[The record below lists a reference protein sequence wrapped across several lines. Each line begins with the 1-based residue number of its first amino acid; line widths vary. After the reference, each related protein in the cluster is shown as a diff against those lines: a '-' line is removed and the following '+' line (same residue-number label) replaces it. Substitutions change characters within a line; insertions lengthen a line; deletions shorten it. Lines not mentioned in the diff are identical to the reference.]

1 MSETNPA
8 GSIALV
14 VVSPRVPA
22 GLMTRD
28 AWRRIEESDAVLA
41 RALDEPLAEAV
52 IEAGVEVRTVGDVT
66 PGGLARQLVESGSSG
81 NIVWLGSADAD
92 PGLTDALA
100 GELTRLDD
108 PPPVEVVV
116 GSWDASG
123 SRLLDA
129 VAVMDTLRSP
139 GGCPWDAKQTH
150 ASLAPYLVEEAYEV
164 VEAIGEQNSAHL
176 EEELGDVL
184 LQVLFHAR
192 LASERADD
200 GFDIDG
206 VAARLVDKLV
216 RRHPHVFA
224 DGAASSPE
232 EVEAEWARIKA
243 KEKPER
249 DADDPLAGIPAG
261 LPPLERATKVVGRLE
276 KAGRSDL
283 VAQHAG
289 EDSLGAALLD
299 LVAQART
306 LGVDPTVALA
316 STLSALERGASG
328 ETRRSAQ

>member
-1 MSETNPA
+1 MSGQEN

-22 GLMTRD
+22 GLMTRE
-28 AWRRIEESDAVLA
+28 AWRRIEEADAVLA
-41 RALDEPLAEAV
+41 RFADETLAEAV
-52 IEAGVEVRTVGDVT
+52 VEADVPVQFVGQVASADLADKLVRTAGEGHV
-66 PGGLARQLVESGSSG
+66 
-81 NIVWLGSADAD
+81 VWLGSADAD

-100 GELTRLDD
+100 GELTRLEA

-116 GSWDASG
+116 GSWDAPG

-164 VEAIGEQNSAHL
+164 VEAIGERDSTHL
-176 EEELGDVL
+176 KDELGDVL

-192 LASERADD
+192 VASERADG

-206 VAARLVDKLV
+206 VAARLVEKLV

-224 DGAASSPE
+224 DGVATSAD
-232 EVEAEWARIKA
+232 EVEVEWQRIKA
-243 KEKPER
+243 QEKPER
-249 DADDPLAGIPAG
+249 DADNPLAGIPAG
-261 LPPLERATKVVGRLE
+261 LPPLERAAKVIGHLE
-276 KAGRSDL
+276 RSGHGPL
-283 VAQHAG
+283 VTEATTA
-289 EDSLGAALLD
+289 DSLGAAFLD
-299 LVAQART
+299 LVVQARA
-306 LGVDPTVALA
+306 LGHDPGVALA
-316 STLSALERGASG
+316 STLADLERACAH
-328 ETRRSAQ
+328 ERRGSDE